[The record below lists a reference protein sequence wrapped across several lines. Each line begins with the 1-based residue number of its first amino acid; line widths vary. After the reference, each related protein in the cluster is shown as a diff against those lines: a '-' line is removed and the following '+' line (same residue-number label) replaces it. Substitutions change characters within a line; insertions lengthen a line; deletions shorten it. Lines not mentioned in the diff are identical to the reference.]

1 MLTVIA
7 LVEDLFGVGV
17 EVVAWARS
25 AKALWI
31 LPVEQAAE
39 SASGF
44 TRGPE
49 AQPSTCRSSS
59 TPQEPRGDRCPICD
73 EPCPEPLTLNGKPLC
88 HECWKLLR

>member
-31 LPVEQAAE
+31 LPVGQAAE

-49 AQPSTCRSSS
+49 AQPSTMSFQQHA
-59 TPQEPRGDRCPICD
+59 PGAARGSLSD
-73 EPCPEPLTLNGKPLC
+73 L
-88 HECWKLLR
+88 